1 MTDRGHMPE
10 PSLPA
15 GVALHAYEDLLAE
28 ADEDFAWPE
37 LDENSAAALV
47 LHLGHDRAPQGRA
60 LQPPLRHPPHLRD
73 QPARRARACGRP
85 IARCRSSPCSTS
97 TPGASLMP
105 RPWSAPAL
113 VFAGARTDGA
123 SLHELI
129 TSERV
134 TYAAAVPTV
143 WLGLVQHLRARPA
156 DVSMGS
162 SGSASVA
169 PPARSGCSRRWAT
182 GTACASTRAGA

>member
-1 MTDRGHMPE
+1 MPE

-28 ADEDFAWPE
+28 ADDDFAWPE
-37 LDENSAAALV
+37 LDENSAAALCYTSGTTGQPKGV
-47 LHLGHDRAPQGRA
+47 LYSHRSAILHTYAINLPDALGLRAADRA
-60 LQPPLRHPPHLRD
+60 L
-73 QPARRARACGRP
+73 P
-85 IARCRSSPCSTS
+85 IVAMFHVNAWGIPYAATMV
-97 TPGASLMP
+97 GA
-105 RPWSAPAL
+105 AL

-143 WLGLVQHLRARPA
+143 WLGLVQHLEQDGGRLDGLERIC
-156 DVSMGS
+156 

-169 PPARSGCSRRWAT
+169 PPARSGCSRRWVT
-182 GTACASTRAGA
+182 GTGCASTRAGA